1 MMRWGREARRVTASA
16 LVLALALVLASSGAA
31 LAQRVVNPPN
41 VVFDDAQLFHPA
53 TDPSRFVSVYDTRN
67 LDPGQYTLGLYGTY
81 AANPIDLTFE
91 NSDRLSSHLVTNTVG
106 ADLIAA
112 LGVAPWFTLGIDIP
126 AIRNSTEKV
135 LRFGG

>member
-16 LVLALALVLASSGAA
+16 LVFALALVLASSGAA
-31 LAQRVVNPPN
+31 LAQRVVNAPR
-41 VVFDDAQLFHPA
+41 VVFDDAQIFHPA

-91 NSDRLSSHLVTNTVG
+91 NSDRKSSNLVTNTVG

-112 LGVAPWFTLGIDIP
+112 LGVTNWFQLGLD
-126 AIRNSTEKV
+126 
-135 LRFGG
+135 